1 MNEHIFSDIKPYV
14 RYARY
19 MTLDSSAVFPSVIP
33 CDARLFYVTE
43 GVGAISV
50 QGKAYTMSSGDL
62 LILNSGIEYKLC
74 APTDSVTYFI
84 LNFDYLW
91 ECSNLC
97 IPIPP
102 VNAEDFSMN
111 MLIERII
118 FRDAQELNA
127 PIYIPGV
134 FGIVEKCSEIER
146 EFSQKVMMYETRIS
160 GILSTVLVDCLRV
173 CRTKEFAKGHEK
185 LEEILRYIH
194 SNYRANLTNKTIGER
209 FGFHPN
215 YISSIIKNYTGM
227 SLHKYLIY
235 VRISRAAELLN
246 STGLSVGEIAERCG
260 FCDIFYFSRYF
271 KQYMNSSPLEYRNK
285 NNGI

>member
-1 MNEHIFSDIKPYV
+1 MNERVFSDIKPYV

-19 MTLDSSAVFPSVIP
+19 MSLESDAVYPTVIP
-33 CDARLFYVTE
+33 RDARFFYVLE
-43 GVGAISV
+43 GVGSIIT
-50 QGKAYTMSSGDL
+50 QGKTYNMSSGDL
-62 LILNSGIEYKLC
+62 LLLNPGTEYKLC
-74 APTDSVTYFI
+74 APSDRVTYFI

-91 ECSNLC
+91 EYSDLC

-102 VNAEDFSMN
+102 VNIEHFTADM
-111 MLIERII
+111 IVERII
-118 FRDAQELNA
+118 FQDAQEFNA
-127 PIYIPGV
+127 PIYISGA
-134 FGIVEKCSEIER
+134 FGFAERCGEIER
-146 EFSQKVMMYETRIS
+146 EFSQKVIMYEVRIS
-160 GILSTVLVDCLRV
+160 GILSSVLVDCLRM
-173 CRTKEFAKGHEK
+173 CRMKEFSKGHEK

-194 SNYRANLTNKTIGER
+194 SNYSVNLTNKTIGER

-227 SLHKYLIY
+227 SLHKYLLY

-246 STGLSVGEIAERCG
+246 GTSLSVGEIADRCG

>member
-19 MTLDSSAVFPSVIP
+19 MTLDSGAFFPSVIP
-33 CDARLFYVTE
+33 NDARFFYVIE
-43 GVGAISV
+43 GVGLILV
-50 QGKAYTMSSGDL
+50 QGKTYAMSSGDL
-62 LILNSGIEYKLC
+62 LILNSGTEYKLC
-74 APTDSVTYFI
+74 ALVERVTYFI

-91 ECSNLC
+91 EHSNLC

-102 VNAEDFSMN
+102 ANAEEFSVD
-111 MLIERII
+111 MLIERIV
-118 FRDAQELNA
+118 FKDTQEFNA
-127 PIYIPGV
+127 PIYISGA
-134 FGIVEKCSEIER
+134 FGLAERCGEIER

-160 GILSTVLVDCLRV
+160 GILSSVLVDCLRM
-173 CRTKEFAKGHEK
+173 CRTKEFSKGHEK

-194 SNYRANLTNKTIGER
+194 NNYRINLTNKTIGER

-227 SLHKYLIY
+227 SLHKYLLY

-246 STGLSVGEIAERCG
+246 GTSLSVGEIADRCG